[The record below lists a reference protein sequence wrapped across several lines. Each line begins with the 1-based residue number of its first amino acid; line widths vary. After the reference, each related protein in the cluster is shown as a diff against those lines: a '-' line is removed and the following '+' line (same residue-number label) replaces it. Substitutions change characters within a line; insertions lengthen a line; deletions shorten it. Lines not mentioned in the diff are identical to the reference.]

1 MSDNNEIAK
10 KIFLKAVD
18 LLKKNDLQNSENKFL
33 EALKYSPG
41 RISIISNL
49 IQIYILSKDQKKLE
63 NILLLNKKIKDTF
76 EYNIGY
82 AYLLFYQSH
91 FTDSLRICETL
102 NSNEYS
108 QIIQLE
114 NLKIKN
120 HQALENFEKVIELYN
135 KIILTLEIFL
145 YA

>member
-1 MSDNNEIAK
+1 MSNNSEIAK
-10 KIFLKAVD
+10 KIFFEAVD

-49 IQIYILSKDQKKLE
+49 IQIYILAKDQEKLE

-91 FTDSLRICETL
+91 FADSLRICETL

-114 NLKIKN
+114 KLLGKINSK
-120 HQALENFEKVIELYN
+120 
-135 KIILTLEIFL
+135 
-145 YA
+145 